1 MEDFFLPTT
10 ITRTGPTVADRDRDF
25 IIDGITN
32 GYEIIPSHS
41 VLKTAETNN
50 YKSVTAS
57 DVRDKVE
64 NQIREEISKG
74 NYVVTH
80 VKPTIVSA
88 LGAIPKPDTDKI
100 RLKHD
105 CSRPQFSNV
114 NSYATTQHF
123 SYVTVEKAVSQ
134 IKHSG
139 LILSKLKILEK
150 SY

>member
-1 MEDFFLPTT
+1 VTSNSHPWIDNLETDL
-10 ITRTGPTVADRDRDF
+10 DRDF
-25 IIDGITN
+25 IINGITN
-32 GYEIIPSHS
+32 GFEIIPSHS

-50 YKSVTAS
+50 YKSATTS
-57 DVRDKVE
+57 DVRDRVE
-64 NQIREEISKG
+64 NQIRQEISKG

-80 VKPTIVSA
+80 AKPTIVSA

-100 RLKHD
+100 RLIHD

-123 SYVTVEKAVSQ
+123 SHVTVEKAVSQ
-134 IKHSG
+134 IEPSDSSG
-139 LILSKLKILEK
+139 LMLSKLKILEK